1 MGVRIP
7 PRAHLKAYF
16 STIMKIPTEALNVA
30 TKLQN
35 AGFKAYFVGGCVRDL
50 LLKRKP
56 KDWDVATDATPEQIQ
71 MIFPDSFYENTFGTV
86 GVKVEGEVDETLKVI
101 EVTPFRLESEYSDF
115 RRPDTVTFSKNL
127 EDDLKRRDFTINALA
142 LDPVTKDIIDLYKGQ
157 DDLKDK
163 IVRTVGDA
171 TDRFSED
178 ALRMLRAIRISTEL
192 GFSISHETLEAIM
205 LHVKHLDKIS
215 KERIRDEFTRIIMST
230 EPMLGMAMVERLGM
244 LPYIAPELVKAVGVE
259 QNKEAH
265 KYTVFEH
272 LLRSLQHAAD
282 KGWGLDIRLASLFHD
297 VCKPHTMRKQGE
309 STTFYGHDIVG
320 ARVTHETLT
329 NLRFPVKLVEKV
341 TKLVR
346 WHMFFSDTEQITLS
360 AVRRLIVNVGKENIW
375 DLMNLRAC
383 DRIGTGRP
391 KESPYRLRKFHAMIE
406 EAMHDPV
413 SVGMLKIDGK
423 RVMEVTHE
431 TPGPKIGFTL
441 HALLEEVIEDP
452 NKNTPEYLESRAE
465 ELVKLEI
472 NELKRLGEAGKDI
485 KEREEQKVL
494 EEIKGKHGVK

>member
-1 MGVRIP
+1 MNIP
-7 PRAHLKAYF
+7 K
-16 STIMKIPTEALNVA
+16 EALNVA
-30 TKLQN
+30 EKLQN

-50 LLKRKP
+50 LIKRKP
-56 KDWDVATDATPEQIQ
+56 KDWDIATDANPEEIQ
-71 MIFPDSFYENTFGTV
+71 AVFPDSFYENTFGTV

-115 RRPDTVTFSKNL
+115 RRPDKVVFSKNL
-127 EDDLKRRDFTINALA
+127 EDDLKRRDFTINALV
-142 LDPVTKDIIDLYKGQ
+142 LDPRTGDIIDLYKGQ
-157 DDLKDK
+157 EDLKDK
-163 IVRTVGDA
+163 VLRTVGDA
-171 TDRFSED
+171 TERFSED
-178 ALRMLRAIRISTEL
+178 ALRMLRAVRIATEL

-215 KERIRDEFTRIIMST
+215 KERIRDEFTRIIMSD
-230 EPMLGMAMVERLGM
+230 EPMLGMAMVEKLGM
-244 LPYIAPELVKAVGVE
+244 LPYIAPELAKAVGVE

-272 LLRSLQHAAD
+272 LLRSLQHASD

-297 VCKPHTMRKQGE
+297 ISKPYTKREQGGK
-309 STTFYGHDIVG
+309 TTFYGHDVVG

-341 TKLVR
+341 SKLVR

-375 DLMNLRAC
+375 DLMNLRIC

-391 KESPYRLRKFHAMIE
+391 KESPYRLRKFHAMLE

-431 TPGPKIGFTL
+431 TPGPKIGYTL

-452 NKNTPEYLESRAE
+452 AKNTPEYLENRAN
-465 ELVKLEI
+465 ELMKLNL
-472 NELKRLGEAGKDI
+472 NELKKLGEAGKDT
-485 KEREEQKVL
+485 KEREEQKIL